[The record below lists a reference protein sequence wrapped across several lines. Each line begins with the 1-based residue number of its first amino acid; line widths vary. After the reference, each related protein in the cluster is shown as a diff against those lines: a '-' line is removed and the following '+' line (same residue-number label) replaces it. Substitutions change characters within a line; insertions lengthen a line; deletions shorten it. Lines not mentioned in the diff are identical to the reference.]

1 MDTCRASCS
10 AELVRSHFP
19 GHLQRHKHSVCL
31 PLQRLPRAQVYQA
44 MLGRL
49 LAPAVGPAALS
60 KPLAARTV
68 REGAWAL

>member
-10 AELVRSHFP
+10 AELVMSHFP

-31 PLQRLPRAQVYQA
+31 PLQKLPRAQIYEE

-49 LAPAVGPAALS
+49 LALAVGPAALS

-68 REGAWAL
+68 REGPWAL